1 MPARFPL
8 LQGFAGYKVQWL
20 GRDAM
25 AGLAIAAVAIPSAI
39 AYPAIAGLPPEVGV
53 YASIFPLLGYALLGP
68 SHRLIVG
75 PDAATMTVLAA
86 VLAGLVAQ
94 SPTMDR
100 VGVAALLA
108 LIVGVMCVVASAL
121 RLGAVAAFLSRPI
134 LIGFIGG
141 IAISIMVGQ
150 ISRLTGLK
158 VSSDG
163 LVAPLVDLAH
173 QWHDIHW
180 PTLALGLGLLALT
193 LLLQRLKSPVP
204 GPLVVVVLGI
214 AASALFD
221 FEGHGIKVV
230 GALPQ
235 ALPSLS
241 LPSPS
246 GLPLQNLLLGAGA
259 LWLVSFSSGLVAAR
273 SFGARE
279 GFPVDANRELI
290 GFGGANFAAGL
301 FSGFPVTVSDS
312 RTAINLSVGGRS
324 QMAGLVA
331 AAALASVMLYLND
344 ALRLLPSPALGAIL
358 VAASIGLLDFGSLRE
373 LWRISRME
381 FAFALIG
388 MWGAIS
394 LGVLNGVIVAVAA
407 TLIYVLIKEMRPHDA
422 LLGRRPGRPGFYK
435 LHRFKDARPVPGL
448 TIFLIQGS
456 LLFFNVDYVRARLQ
470 EVIDA
475 LPADTRW
482 LLLDASAVVQLDS
495 TAAGMLDEVRA
506 TLAARGVAFGI
517 TELHNTPMTLLE
529 RAGVIDR
536 IGENMM
542 FDDIEEAAA
551 QFSLRSSEAK
561 AAAVPTPS
569 PTSAPTASP
578 SPSPSRG

>member
-53 YASIFPLLGYALLGP
+53 YASIFPLIGYALLGP
-68 SHRLIVG
+68 SHRLVVG

-86 VLAGLVAQ
+86 ILTGLVAQ
-94 SPTMDR
+94 SPTADR
-100 VGVAALLA
+100 VGIAALLA
-108 LIVGVMCVVASAL
+108 LIVGGMCFLASAL
-121 RLGAVAAFLSRPI
+121 RLGVLAAFLSRPI

-150 ISRLTGLK
+150 ISRLTGLTIE
-158 VSSDG
+158 SDG
-163 LVAPLVDLAH
+163 LIAPLIELAH
-173 QWHDIHW
+173 KSGAIHW
-180 PTLALGLGLLALT
+180 PSLALGGGLLALT

-204 GPLVVVVLGI
+204 GPLVVVVIGI

-221 FEGHGIKVV
+221 FEGRGIKVV

-241 LPSPS
+241 LPAIG
-246 GLPLQNLLLGAGA
+246 GLPLQSLLLGAGA
-259 LWLVSFSSGLVAAR
+259 LWLVSFSSGIVAAR
-273 SFGARE
+273 SFGARG
-279 GFPVDANRELI
+279 GFPVDANHELV
-290 GFGGANFAAGL
+290 GLGGANIAAGL

-331 AAALASVMLYLND
+331 ALALASVMLFLND
-344 ALRLLPSPALGAIL
+344 ALRLLPAPALGAIL
-358 VAASIGLLDFGSLRE
+358 VAASLGLLDPASLRE

-381 FAFALIG
+381 FGFALIG

-407 TLIYVLIKEMRPHDA
+407 TLLYVLLKEMRPHDA
-422 LLGRRPGRPGFYK
+422 LLGRLPGRPGFYK
-435 LHRFKDARPVPGL
+435 LHRFKEARPVPGL
-448 TIFLIQGS
+448 TVCLIQGS
-456 LLFFNVDYVRARLQ
+456 LLFFNVDYVRGRLQ
-470 EVIDA
+470 EMMDA
-475 LPADTRW
+475 LPPDARW
-482 LLLDASAVVQLDS
+482 FLLDASAVVQIDS
-495 TAAGMLDEVRA
+495 TAAAMLDEVR
-506 TLAARGVAFGI
+506 TVLAARGVAFGI
-517 TELHNTPMTLLE
+517 AELHTDPMKLLE

-536 IGENMM
+536 IGSDMM
-542 FDDIEEAAA
+542 FDDLEEAGAL
-551 QFSLRSSEAK
+551 FSLRGS
-561 AAAVPTPS
+561 AARPPKDDPGKPGAHIDPLQH
-569 PTSAPTASP
+569 
-578 SPSPSRG
+578 G